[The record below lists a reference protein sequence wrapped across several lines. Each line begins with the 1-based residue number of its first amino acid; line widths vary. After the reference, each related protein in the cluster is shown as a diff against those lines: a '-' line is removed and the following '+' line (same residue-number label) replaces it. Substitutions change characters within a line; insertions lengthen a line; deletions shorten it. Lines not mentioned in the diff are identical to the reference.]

1 MGLYGAYATDPNAGK
16 RSTLEGIQL
25 DQAIAETSTNVS
37 NQEMSRLKSMA
48 RQYNEN
54 PTIFTDMEVS
64 WIKKTAPQLGIDI
77 SEGLRKDK
85 IKFKDNVGKNLLAGA
100 GGVVD
105 AVLFDLLKDTWYS
118 DRHTKAAK
126 NIGKV
131 AGTVGSLAYGAGL
144 IGGGTKAAKAAMS
157 AKTLA
162 ATYGDDALRLAD
174 DVAGLTKKAAGI
186 VSTTDDQLNA
196 LRAAYRQTSAPL
208 RQINDD
214 IAKMTARAA
223 KSKTPTT
230 IANYKRL
237 IAEKE
242 AARTQLEASLNTINK
257 QASKLTS
264 ATKKYQKQMAST
276 IAERTAEAESKRLAQ
291 LAQAEVAEQ
300 LEKKAA
306 AKSTNMLKRWGMPG
320 AGRGYQSGW
329 ANMGQRLASVDAAN
343 KGQRMW
349 QQAYAVA
356 RPMVPLIARDYAAI
370 SAIPRMISKGDP
382 TSLPVEALASAALYP
397 NGQSMVNRYDPE
409 QLPLYFQMI
418 QQQQAAQAAQS
429 VQQR

>member
-16 RSTLEGIQL
+16 RSTLEGMQL
-25 DQAIAETSTNVS
+25 DQAIAETSTNMS
-37 NQEMSRLKSMA
+37 NQEMARLKSMA

-64 WIKKTAPQLGIDI
+64 WLKKTAPQLGIDI

-85 IKFKDNVGKNLLAGA
+85 IKFKDNVGKNILAGI
-100 GGVVD
+100 GGVAD

-118 DRHTKAAK
+118 DRHTKTAK

-131 AGTVGSLAYGAGL
+131 AGTVGSLAYGAGWL
-144 IGGGTKAAKAAMS
+144 GGGAKAAKAAMS
-157 AKTLA
+157 AKALA
-162 ATYGDDALRLAD
+162 TTYGDDALRLAD
-174 DVAGLTKKAAGI
+174 DAARLTKEAAGI
-186 VSTTDDQLNA
+186 MSTADEQLNA
-196 LRAAYRQTSAPL
+196 LRATYRQGAAPL
-208 RQINDD
+208 RQLNDD
-214 IAKMTARAA
+214 IAKMAAMAA
-223 KSKTPTT
+223 KSKSPAT
-230 IANYKRL
+230 IANYQKL

-242 AARTQLEASLNTINK
+242 AARTQLEASLNLLKK
-257 QASKLTS
+257 QASKITS
-264 ATKKYQKQMAST
+264 TAKRAQKQIAST

-291 LAQAEVAEQ
+291 IAQAEIAEQ

-306 AKSTNMLKRWGMPG
+306 AKATNMLKRWGMPG
-320 AGRGYQSGW
+320 AGRGYQSAW
-329 ANMGQRLASVDAAN
+329 TNMGERLASVGAGS
-343 KGQRMW
+343 KLQRMG

-370 SAIPRMISKGDP
+370 TAIPRMISNGDP

-397 NGQSMVNRYDPE
+397 NGQSLVNRYDPE

-418 QQQQAAQAAQS
+418 QQQQAAQAAQMMR
-429 VQQR
+429 QQ